1 MLNITLAFN
10 FKFRND
16 NRFKLDRHRLEATHL
31 KYAVLMIMAR
41 YPDICKHKCP
51 TISVSLS
58 QAIEEATPM
67 FYKEFMSKYAG
78 IWFPISLGVHVVK
91 FTYS

>member
-1 MLNITLAFN
+1 MSNITLASLLTVIVPKLC

-16 NRFKLDRHRLEATHL
+16 SRFKLDRRRLEAAHL

-41 YPDICKHKCP
+41 YPDISKHKCP
-51 TISVSLS
+51 TISISLS
-58 QAIEEATPM
+58 EAIENATPM

-78 IWFPISLGVHVVK
+78 NGPLFS
-91 FTYS
+91 